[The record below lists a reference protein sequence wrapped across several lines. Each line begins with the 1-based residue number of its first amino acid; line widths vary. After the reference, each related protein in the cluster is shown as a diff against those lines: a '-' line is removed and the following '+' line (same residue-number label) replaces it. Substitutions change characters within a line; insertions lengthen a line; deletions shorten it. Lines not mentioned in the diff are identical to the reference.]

1 MRGDPRLGEDKVGRG
16 EDGTVTEQNN
26 DDGAGRKATPDPV
39 DVYVGQRLR
48 KQRTLLRL
56 SQEQL
61 ARAVGVTFQQIQKYE
76 RGSNRISASR
86 LYDIAKVM
94 GVPINF
100 FFDHIEDEIDG
111 RPEAHIDGLAE
122 PPSPI
127 YTQSE
132 LTRSETLDLV
142 AAYWKLPT
150 DDIRRKA
157 LALLRSMSGLKDKK
171 GEPIPDA
178 PDSPDA
184 DDGETAHSER

>member
-1 MRGDPRLGEDKVGRG
+1 VIDHIIEHPEHTGDESS
-16 EDGTVTEQNN
+16 N
-26 DDGAGRKATPDPV
+26 RKGQPDPV
-39 DVYVGQRLR
+39 DVYVGRRLR

-76 RGSNRISASR
+76 RGSNRVSASR
-86 LYDIAKVM
+86 LYDIAKVL
-94 GVPINF
+94 GVPISF

-111 RPEAHIDGLAE
+111 RPEAHIDGFGE
-122 PPSPI
+122 PPAPA
-127 YTQSE
+127 YTQSD

-142 AAYWKLPT
+142 AAYWKLPS

-178 PDSPDA
+178 PDLESDPL
-184 DDGETAHSER
+184 ENERAL